1 MTELLSIL
9 AGLAG
14 AVVGAVVGGVITIVA
29 GSRSNKTLF
38 LWGLHKEFNG
48 EQMQKSRVASDKIFE
63 KHPVERFDEL
73 YERLPGEDSIH
84 IWNLIGFYQRLAL
97 AIEHN
102 HIDKS
107 LVPKMF
113 GPTFVWWYVVVFDHS
128 LVPLDENVWDGCREI
143 KWLYKWFGGHR
154 GYEVWKA
161 VADKDLKLRQAP
173 IRASGLLRD

>member
-14 AVVGAVVGGVITIVA
+14 AVVVGVITIAA
-29 GSRSNKTLF
+29 GSRSSKTLF

-73 YERLPGEDSIH
+73 YEKLPGEDSIH

-143 KWLYKWFGGHR
+143 KWLYRWFSGHR

-161 VADKDLKLRQAP
+161 VADKDLKLRQTP
-173 IRASGLLRD
+173 TRASATAR